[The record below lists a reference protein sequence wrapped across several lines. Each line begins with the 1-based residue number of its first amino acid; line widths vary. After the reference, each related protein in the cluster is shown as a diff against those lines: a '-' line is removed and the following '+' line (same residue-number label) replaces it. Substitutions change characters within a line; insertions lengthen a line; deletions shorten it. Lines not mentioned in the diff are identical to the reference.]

1 MATWPNMGLIDPT
14 RGELGS
20 GVWHDAID
28 ANTGR
33 IDEHD
38 HTSGKGARVPT
49 AGINIDADLS
59 FGGLYAPISLH
70 RLTFSSITAL
80 SSNNKSLFVN
90 SSDNELYWRTNS
102 GTNVKLTDGTALN
115 VAAFTGG
122 FGGDYAVSGN
132 ADYDAAGVVYTLK
145 ESGGT
150 WARVASSGIRL
161 YEHGTSEALYVAQIA
176 PAALASSYT
185 ITWPTALPAGDSVL
199 RMSTS
204 GVLSTSLVEAHSQ
217 RKIQISGAAFQVA
230 APAASFPTG
239 SVPDYDG
246 TSWLFTSTT
255 SVSLYASIPLPVGT
269 RIKTIKWFFDKNSNS
284 SALTMRL
291 RKIASDGTVT
301 NISTTSDTSSGAN
314 PTSSTTATID
324 YTIED
329 DYQVQLS
336 VSAGHTTHA
345 FQFAIIAYD
354 RVS

>member
-1 MATWPNMGLIDPT
+1 MGLIDPT

-33 IDEHD
+33 IDAHD

-49 AGINIDADLS
+49 AGININADLS

-70 RLTFSSITAL
+70 RLTFASITSL
-80 SSNNKSLFVN
+80 SSNNKSLFVD
-90 SSDNELYWRTNS
+90 SDDNELYWRTGS

-122 FGGDYAVSGN
+122 FGSDYATNGN
-132 ADYDAAGVVYTLK
+132 ADYDAAGVVYTFK

-150 WARVASSGIRL
+150 WARVASSAIRL
-161 YEHGTSEALYVAQIA
+161 YEHGTSEALYVAHVA
-176 PAALASSYT
+176 PSALASSYT
-185 ITWPTALPAGDSVL
+185 VTWPDALPAGDSVL
-199 RMSTS
+199 RVSS
-204 GVLSTSLVEAHSQ
+204 AGAISTSLVEAHAQ
-217 RKIQISGAAFQVA
+217 RKIQVSGAAFQVA
-230 APAASFPTG
+230 AVASAFPAGT
-239 SVPDYDG
+239 VPEYDG
-246 TSWLFTSTT
+246 TSWLFTPSA
-255 SVSLYASIPLPVGT
+255 SVVLYASVPLPVGT

-284 SALTMRL
+284 SSLTMRL
-291 RKIASDGTVT
+291 RKIAADGTIT
-301 NISTTSDTSSGAN
+301 NISTTSDTSSGAS

-336 VSAGHTTHA
+336 VSAGVTAHA
-345 FQFAIIAYD
+345 FQFAIITYD